1 VRGHEAGWLG
11 TAGASCC
18 PLDDR
23 RPRVLISSHAA
34 SAVKYGQEVLNIAVG
49 PVLKMSG
56 GRADYIVSAIRD
68 DNPDTSLEVVD
79 YGRIVRVQAPRYLRV
94 TRATLQWD
102 LGPNFDLT
110 ALESMIVSSVGHITR
125 TSEQLIWHDGA
136 TSSSTPV
143 VPDDR

>member
-1 VRGHEAGWLG
+1 
-11 TAGASCC
+11 
-18 PLDDR
+18 
-23 RPRVLISSHAA
+23 
-34 SAVKYGQEVLNIAVG
+34 
-49 PVLKMSG
+49 MSG

-94 TRATLQWD
+94 TRATLQWH

-125 TSEQLIWHDGA
+125 TSEQLIWHEERQVRRHRSFLTIDDISGL
-136 TSSSTPV
+136 TGRNLPTP
-143 VPDDR
+143 DARGHSC